1 MPTVLSVA
9 WKVPTPLVSVEFAG
23 NAAAVSLLVKCTVPA
38 YPVAVALDASRAVTV
53 KLIGV
58 PGVAVADAVVTEK
71 CVAAVDALTM
81 TVESEAFAGAEPPP
95 VTDAAFT

>member
-1 MPTVLSVA
+1 
-9 WKVPTPLVSVEFAG
+9 
-23 NAAAVSLLVKCTVPA
+23 
-38 YPVAVALDASRAVTV
+38 V

>member
-1 MPTVLSVA
+1 V
-9 WKVPTPLVSVEFAG
+9 
-23 NAAAVSLLVKCTVPA
+23 

-58 PGVAVADAVVTEK
+58 PGVAVAGAVTEK
-71 CVAAVDALTM
+71 CVAAPALTM

-95 VTDAAFT
+95 VTPAMFT